1 MKPRTLVG
9 TALAVLLGPVAAIAA
24 SQSPADLPAGV
35 YSLDKKHASITAKVL
50 HMGVSLY
57 TSRFDTL
64 DASFTYDPAHP
75 ADARVK
81 ASVEATSMD
90 VNAPYGR
97 KFADEFLDATNH
109 PAITFVSTAITP
121 SPDGRTGTMTGDLTL
136 RGVTHPETFNVTF
149 VGVGHGLFGGTITGF
164 SAVTTIKRSDFG
176 STFLLNLVGDDVSID
191 IEAEF
196 DRR

>member
-1 MKPRTLVG
+1 MNFRSLLCLAAV
-9 TALAVLLGPVAAIAA
+9 ALAGPVAALAA
-24 SQSPADLPAGV
+24 SQNPADLPAGV
-35 YSLDKKHASITAKVL
+35 YALDKKHASVTAKVL
-50 HMGVSLY
+50 HMGVSTY
-57 TSRFDTL
+57 TMRFNTL
-64 DASFTYDPAHP
+64 DASFTYDPANP
-75 ADARVK
+75 MDAKVK
-81 ASVEATSMD
+81 ASVDATSMD
-90 VNAPYGR
+90 VGAPYSR

-136 RGVTHPETFNVTF
+136 HGVTHPETFNVTF

-176 STFLLNLVGDDVSID
+176 STFLLNLVGDDVTID

-196 DRR
+196 DRK